1 MLNQNKANKRIIQII
16 QNQNSRS
23 YDTFV
28 ENVTEYEYNNA
39 LEFWQEAQKELLE
52 ELSNVII
59 VNEDKLLRPIIKTK
73 LKMLTKENNSK
84 TGDKK

>member
-59 VNEDKLLRPIIKTK
+59 ENEDKLLRPIIKTK